1 MWNVLACLDCFD
13 VLQGSNVFHF
23 AYVKLMFLKLKKKK
37 RVFSDVMKSLSITC
51 AFFLVTPV
59 SSFQGVV
66 EVNSSGTK
74 SRVSVLKKHN

>member
-37 RVFSDVMKSLSITC
+37 RVFSDVMKSLSITV
-51 AFFLVTPV
+51 L
-59 SSFQGVV
+59 SS
-66 EVNSSGTK
+66 
-74 SRVSVLKKHN
+74 